1 MDLREFSR
9 RFRVEPGTKVAMRQF
24 DPRDSAGYDK
34 PENAD
39 ELLQQGV
46 ATLSCDA
53 FGPSA
58 VGHLRISL
66 AAPDARIE
74 DAARRIARYAGS
86 L

>member
-1 MDLREFSR
+1 MFVLLDVR
-9 RFRVEPGTKVAMRQF
+9 GTGLS
-24 DPRDSAGYDK
+24 SAAF
-34 PENAD
+34 AD
-39 ELLQQGV
+39 GLLDNHGV

-66 AAPDARIE
+66 AAPDDRIK
-74 DAARRIARYAGS
+74 DAADRIAQYAGA